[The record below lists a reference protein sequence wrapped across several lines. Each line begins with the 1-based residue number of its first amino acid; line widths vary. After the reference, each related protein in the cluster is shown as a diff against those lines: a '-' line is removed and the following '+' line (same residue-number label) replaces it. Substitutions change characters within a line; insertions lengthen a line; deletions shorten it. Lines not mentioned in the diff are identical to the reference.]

1 MLGNLVSYKSI
12 SILALLICSLVFCV
26 YQIYML
32 GYDNAN
38 NEWQKKWDASQV
50 ATLEIQQQ
58 KQQKIDEVTED
69 AEKEIQ
75 RVKANAVAANHAADG
90 LRGTVTNL
98 RQRLSSETARASKA
112 EASAAD
118 LLAELLLQSDKM
130 AGEFASFADEARER
144 GLACER
150 AYDVVK

>member
-1 MLGNLVSYKSI
+1 MSYKSI

-38 NEWQKKWDASQV
+38 NEWQQKWDAAQV
-50 ATLEIQQQ
+50 ATLALQQQ

-75 RVKANAVAANHAADG
+75 RVQADAIAANHAADS
-90 LRGTVTNL
+90 LRGTVSNL
-98 RQRLSSETARASKA
+98 RQRLNSETSRAGKA
-112 EASAAD
+112 EASAAN
-118 LLAELLLQSDKM
+118 LFAELLVQSDKM
-130 AGEFASFADEARER
+130 AGDFASFADEARER

-150 AYDVVK
+150 AYDAVRAVK